1 MWYASK
7 SLGALPGTKTQN
19 HPAYECYAPYDSW
32 EAEEATERE
41 AERPRTMSYIR
52 RGAAIQAQ
60 QRRGERN
67 RDVVWLEVNGYHIVN
82 IYREPNTMAMI
93 NYTIGIIPGPRTLVG
108 GDFNAKHD
116 TYEPG
121 VLSATQGATLSNWS
135 QDTGMDFIGEV
146 GIPTHRAGHVIDLTF
161 SNIPFA
167 ETVVRQDMDCGS
179 DHYTQVTTIPGRG
192 TPPNKRVGYRVTEDG
207 LYTFASLIESGAYW
221 LPKVRHIA
229 SDVELETAT
238 EQLTDLLFQRAIRTA
253 GRPASDRAR
262 SAPWWTNE
270 SASAYSLYKRSGKTL
285 EDRKRMLSATRKAKR
300 EYWRR
305 LIDSASDDADL
316 YKVVGWHRAAPSLKS
331 PPLVVD
337 GQPIEGTREKA
348 QALLDK
354 VLHRYDST
362 DDLEAD
368 PILENRASTLPWD
381 TNVSLEEV
389 ERNTIG
395 VSSTS
400 PGADKVTV
408 RLLKACWDSVKGYI
422 RDLFECCLKRS
433 YFPKVWRLA
442 EVVMLPKVGKKDKS
456 SIRSWRPIA
465 LLSCVGKGLERTIA
479 RRIAWTSLTHSTLS
493 PQHCGALP
501 KRSAMD
507 LVSAFVHDVEC
518 AFARKREVT
527 LVTMDVQGACDAL
540 LPGGY

>member
-7 SLGALPGTKTQN
+7 SLGAPREPRHKN

-41 AERPRTMSYIR
+41 AEKAKDYVIHTAR
-52 RGAAIQAQ
+52 RRDTSSTTAWGTQ
-60 QRRGERN
+60 QRCS
-67 RDVVWLEVNGYHIVN
+67 
-82 IYREPNTMAMI
+82 MAR
-93 NYTIGIIPGPRTLVG
+93 GPRTLVG

-161 SNIPFA
+161 SNIPFT
-167 ETVVRQDMDCGS
+167 ETVVRRDMDCGS

-238 EQLTDLLFQRAIRTA
+238 EQLTDLFQRAIRTA

-305 LIDSASDDADL
+305 LIDSARRMMRI
-316 YKVVGWHRAAPSLKS
+316 Y
-331 PPLVVD
+331 
-337 GQPIEGTREKA
+337 I
-348 QALLDK
+348 
-354 VLHRYDST
+354 RYDST

-422 RDLFECCLKRS
+422 RDLFECCLKKEL
-433 YFPKVWRLA
+433 FPQSVA
-442 EVVMLPKVGKKDKS
+442 
-456 SIRSWRPIA
+456 
-465 LLSCVGKGLERTIA
+465 
-479 RRIAWTSLTHSTLS
+479 TSR
-493 PQHCGALP
+493 G
-501 KRSAMD
+501 
-507 LVSAFVHDVEC
+507 
-518 AFARKREVT
+518 
-527 LVTMDVQGACDAL
+527 GDAA
-540 LPGGY
+540 

>member
-1 MWYASK
+1 MATLRSITEGSAIATLSLTASADTRK
-7 SLGALPGTKTQN
+7 PLSILYSVRSPSAKFHAWPEKPDRPPSRPEEGRKYLNVIMAHPELFENFLTVTQHFTLNARASQTRDRTNSGGPQGA
-19 HPAYECYAPYDSW
+19 
-32 EAEEATERE
+32 
-41 AERPRTMSYIR
+41 I
-52 RGAAIQAQ
+52 
-60 QRRGERN
+60 
-67 RDVVWLEVNGYHIVN
+67 
-82 IYREPNTMAMI
+82 
-93 NYTIGIIPGPRTLVG
+93 
-108 GDFNAKHD
+108 
-116 TYEPG
+116 
-121 VLSATQGATLSNWS
+121 ATQGATLSNWS

-167 ETVVRQDMDCGS
+167 ETVVRRDMDCGS
-179 DHYTQVTTIPGRG
+179 DHYTQVTTTPGRG

-238 EQLTDLLFQRAIRTA
+238 EQLTDLFQRAIRTA

-270 SASAYSLYKRSGKTL
+270 SASAYSLYKLSGKTL

-400 PGADKVTV
+400 PGADKVT
-408 RLLKACWDSVKGYI
+408 
-422 RDLFECCLKRS
+422 
-433 YFPKVWRLA
+433 
-442 EVVMLPKVGKKDKS
+442 
-456 SIRSWRPIA
+456 
-465 LLSCVGKGLERTIA
+465 
-479 RRIAWTSLTHSTLS
+479 
-493 PQHCGALP
+493 
-501 KRSAMD
+501 
-507 LVSAFVHDVEC
+507 
-518 AFARKREVT
+518 
-527 LVTMDVQGACDAL
+527 
-540 LPGGY
+540 